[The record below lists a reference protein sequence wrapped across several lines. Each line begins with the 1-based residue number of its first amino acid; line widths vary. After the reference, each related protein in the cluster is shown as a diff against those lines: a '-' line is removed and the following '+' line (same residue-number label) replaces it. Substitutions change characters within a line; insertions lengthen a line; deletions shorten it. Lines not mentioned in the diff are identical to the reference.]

1 MGFYIK
7 IGLML
12 LTCYLIRPSA
22 FGQQYTA
29 IGIIIALVT
38 LLLHLYL
45 QKKEGKPVIILPQ
58 NKAVIVMTCLLF
70 TLLALHVLLVN
81 SNHNLDYVLKALIA
95 HIAIVIAFGIIL
107 SDERSNII
115 FFRGFI
121 KTLLI
126 FVFSYYITMVLTV
139 FIPIDNLRLFKL
151 NIKGYEGTGNTY
163 FPFTIL
169 YSFMNVGELK
179 LPRLLGL
186 FREAGILQMFMIWA
200 LFNLKRI
207 NMNSWWVKLTL
218 IFGIVASFSTAGIAV
233 LVISL
238 VISFVLNRK
247 ILRAFIFVIVAYIAV
262 FYTPII
268 GVNAKMDTHGASIS
282 DRYIATENSLNLLK
296 ENPIGIGLYNTTG
309 YDNSGINLVAASS
322 MIGIQGFI
330 LAILTYLVPLFFLQN
345 KKNYFLSIS
354 PILITSLVSQP
365 ILDAPL
371 VYVMMMALQPICSE
385 RSPIRNKERIIST
398 NTERYRVGLKIPN

>member
-29 IGIIIALVT
+29 IGIMIALVT
-38 LLLHLYL
+38 LLLHLYQ
-45 QKKEGKPVIILPQ
+45 QKRGGKPVIILPQ
-58 NKAVIVMTCLLF
+58 NKAVIIMTCLLF
-70 TLLALHVLLVN
+70 TFLAFHVLLVS
-81 SNHNLDYVLKALIA
+81 SNHNLDYVLKALVA
-95 HIAIVIAFGIIL
+95 HIAIVTAFGVIL
-107 SDERSNII
+107 SDERSNVI

-126 FVFSYYITMVLTV
+126 FVFSYYITIVLSI
-139 FIPIDNLRLFKL
+139 FIPIENLKIFKL
-151 NIKGYEGTGNTY
+151 NIEGYEGTGNTY

-169 YSFMNVGELK
+169 YSFMNVGELQ

-207 NMNSWWVKLTL
+207 NMNTWKIKLTL
-218 IFGIVASFSTAGIAV
+218 ILGIIASFSTAGIAV

-238 VISFVLNRK
+238 VISFVLNK
-247 ILRAFIFVIVAYIAV
+247 KLVRAFIFIVVAYIAV

-296 ENPIGIGLYNTTG
+296 DNPFGVGLYNTTG
-309 YDNSGINLVAASS
+309 YENSGINLVAASS

-330 LAILTYLVPLFFLQN
+330 LTIATYLIPLIFVEN
-345 KKNYFLSIS
+345 KKNYFLSVS
-354 PILITSLVSQP
+354 PILVTSIASQP

-371 VYVMMMALQPICSE
+371 VYVIMMAFQPTYSE
-385 RSPIRNKERIIST
+385 RRSLNK
-398 NTERYRVGLKIPN
+398 RYNVIHQNAYKI